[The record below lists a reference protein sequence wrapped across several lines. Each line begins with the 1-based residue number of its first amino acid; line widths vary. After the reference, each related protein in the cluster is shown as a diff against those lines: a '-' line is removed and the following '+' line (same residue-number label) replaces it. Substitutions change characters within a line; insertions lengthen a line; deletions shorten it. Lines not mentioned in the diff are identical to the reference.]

1 MDQYLLNL
9 ARGKKVTDAMII
21 EVITL
26 AQPHYNELENLYD
39 DIKDLHKTHARKKK
53 QKLGG
58 GDLPS
63 SALGAAIAKRARK

>member
-21 EVITL
+21 KVITL
-26 AQPHYNELENLYD
+26 APPHYNELENLYD

-58 GDLPS
+58 GE
-63 SALGAAIAKRARK
+63 AASGSGSLVKRKQK